1 MPPALLITAIIALLS
16 RRVPLN
22 THHVYNLP
30 NMFQIH
36 FSLSPFF
43 TMSPKNANGYAT
55 SNNNNNI
62 LSSPP
67 TSPSNRKNCR
77 RRLRRRGSF
86 AMLHRRNVLLIV
98 TVLYFTGLISCVGP
112 LFSLLQYSGLATG
125 AVYRSHEIF
134 QKFWNDIE
142 ADNSSTIELSSVWI
156 YKRKLKEQK
165 TCSIGTTAIT
175 KDSPGANL
183 YLIVDANG
191 GLNQQRSSI
200 CNAVVI
206 AALLNATLLIP
217 HLEFHNVWRDSS
229 KFGDIYDEDHFISTL
244 KDYITV
250 VKKLPAEL
258 MERYDS
264 NISNIQNLRVQAWA
278 PPRYYLE
285 EVYPVLFKWRVVRI
299 SPFANRLSMHLP
311 SHLQF
316 LRCFSNYEALRFSL
330 AISALAKK
338 LVKRMIERSSNSV
351 GKYISVHLRFEEDM
365 VAFSC
370 CIYDGGQAEKSEMD
384 VVREKGWGK
393 KFKQKY
399 RVIAP
404 GLNRK
409 NGKCPMTPVEVGMML
424 RGMGFAKDTPIY
436 LASGKIYQADRYLA
450 PLRKMFPLL
459 QTKETLA
466 TKDELAPFEGYS
478 SRLAAVDYLVCLFSE
493 VFVTTQGGNFPHF
506 LIGHRRYL
514 YNGHAKTIKP
524 DKIKLVTL
532 LQNTSTSW
540 IDFKHQMGSM
550 LAESDRKGIMVPRV
564 KKSTRKGSI
573 YSNPLPECR
582 CLWESERATNRSNS
596 YLMVDH

>member
-1 MPPALLITAIIALLS
+1 
-16 RRVPLN
+16 
-22 THHVYNLP
+22 
-30 NMFQIH
+30 
-36 FSLSPFF
+36 
-43 TMSPKNANGYAT
+43 
-55 SNNNNNI
+55 
-62 LSSPP
+62 
-67 TSPSNRKNCR
+67 
-77 RRLRRRGSF
+77 
-86 AMLHRRNVLLIV
+86 MLHRRHFLLLV
-98 TVLYFTGLISCVGP
+98 SVLYFTGLISCVGP
-112 LFSLLQYSGLATG
+112 LLSLLQYSGLATG
-125 AVYRSHEIF
+125 AVYRSNEIF
-134 QKFWNDIE
+134 QKLWSDIE
-142 ADNSSTIELSSVWI
+142 ADNSSSIELSSVWI
-156 YKRKLKEQK
+156 YKRKLKERRP
-165 TCSIGTTAIT
+165 CSFGTTAST
-175 KDSPGANL
+175 RDSPGDNL

-206 AALLNATLLIP
+206 AGLLNATLLIP
-217 HLEFHNVWRDSS
+217 RLEFHNVWRDSS
-229 KFGDIYDEDHFISTL
+229 EFGDIYDEDHFISTL
-244 KDYITV
+244 NDYIKV
-250 VKKLPAEL
+250 VKELPAEL

-285 EVYPVLFKWRVVRI
+285 EVYPVLFKQRVVRI

-338 LVKRMIERSSNSV
+338 LVKRMIERSSNSD

-370 CIYDGGQAEKSEMD
+370 CIYDGGQVEKSEMD

-436 LASGKIYQADRYLA
+436 LASGKIYRADRYLA
-450 PLRKMFPLL
+450 PLQKMFPLL
-459 QTKETLA
+459 QTKDTLA

-514 YNGHAKTIKP
+514 FNGHAKTIKP

-540 IDFKHQMGSM
+540 IDFKGQMGSM

-582 CLWESERATNRSNS
+582 CLWESKRATNRSNS
-596 YLMVDH
+596 YLMVDP

>member
-1 MPPALLITAIIALLS
+1 
-16 RRVPLN
+16 
-22 THHVYNLP
+22 
-30 NMFQIH
+30 
-36 FSLSPFF
+36 
-43 TMSPKNANGYAT
+43 MSSKSANGYT
-55 SNNNNNI
+55 INN
-62 LSSPP
+62 SSPP
-67 TSPSNRKNCR
+67 TSPRNRQNCR

-86 AMLHRRNVLLIV
+86 AMLHRRNFLLLV
-98 TVLYFTGLISCVGP
+98 SVLYLTGLISCVGP

-134 QKFWNDIE
+134 QKLWTDIE
-142 ADNSSTIELSSVWI
+142 ADNSSSIQLSSVWI

-165 TCSIGTTAIT
+165 PCSFGTTAST
-175 KDSPGANL
+175 KDSSGANL

-217 HLEFHNVWRDSS
+217 RLEFHNAWRDSS
-229 KFGDIYDEDHFISTL
+229 EFGDIYDEDHFMSTL
-244 KDYITV
+244 KDYIEV
-250 VKKLPAEL
+250 VKELPTEL

-285 EVYPVLFKWRVVRI
+285 EVYPVLFKQRVVRI

-316 LRCFSNYEALRFSL
+316 LRCFSNYEALKFSL
-330 AISALAKK
+330 AISELAKK
-338 LVKRMIERSSNSV
+338 LVKRMIERSSNYG

-370 CIYDGGQAEKSEMD
+370 CSYDGGQVEKSEMD

-514 YNGHAKTIKP
+514 FNGHAKTIKP

-540 IDFKHQMGSM
+540 IDFKDQMGSM
-550 LAESDRKGIMVPRV
+550 LAESDRKGIMVPRA

-582 CLWESERATNRSNS
+582 CLWESKRTTNRSNS

>member
-1 MPPALLITAIIALLS
+1 MHYSHSNYCATYITYILFFLFIE
-16 RRVPLN
+16 
-22 THHVYNLP
+22 Y
-30 NMFQIH
+30 I
-36 FSLSPFF
+36 FSLFYTF
-43 TMSPKNANGYAT
+43 MSSKSVNGGCT
-55 SNNNNNI
+55 INNT
-62 LSSPP
+62 SPP
-67 TSPSNRKNCR
+67 TSPRNRQNCR

-86 AMLHRRNVLLIV
+86 SMLHRRYFLLLV
-98 TVLYFTGLISCVGP
+98 SVLYFTGLISCVGP
-112 LFSLLQYSGLATG
+112 LFSLLQFSALANG

-134 QKFWNDIE
+134 QKLWTDIE
-142 ADNSSTIELSSVWI
+142 ADNSSSIELSSVWI
-156 YKRKLKEQK
+156 YKRKLKEQRP
-165 TCSIGTTAIT
+165 CSFGTTAST
-175 KDSPGANL
+175 KDSLGANL

-217 HLEFHNVWRDSS
+217 RLEFHNVWRDSS
-229 KFGDIYDEDHFISTL
+229 EFGDIYDEDHFMSTL
-244 KDYITV
+244 KDYVEV
-250 VKKLPAEL
+250 VKELPTEV

-285 EVYPVLFKWRVVRI
+285 EVYPVLFKQRVVRI

-316 LRCFSNYEALRFSL
+316 LRCFSNYEALKFSL
-330 AISALAKK
+330 AISELAKK
-338 LVKRMIERSSNSV
+338 LVKRMIERSSNSG
-351 GKYISVHLRFEEDM
+351 GKYISIHLRFEEDM

-370 CIYDGGQAEKSEMD
+370 CIYDGGQVEKSEMD

-424 RGMGFAKDTPIY
+424 RGMGFAKETPIY
-436 LASGKIYQADRYLA
+436 LASGKIYQADRYLE

-466 TKDELAPFEGYS
+466 TKDELAPFQGYS

-514 YNGHAKTIKP
+514 FNGHAKTIKP

-540 IDFKHQMGSM
+540 IDFKDQMGSM

-582 CLWESERATNRSNS
+582 CLWESKRTTNRSNS

>member
-1 MPPALLITAIIALLS
+1 
-16 RRVPLN
+16 
-22 THHVYNLP
+22 
-30 NMFQIH
+30 
-36 FSLSPFF
+36 
-43 TMSPKNANGYAT
+43 MSPKNANGYAT

-200 CNAVVI
+200 RGSTGLLVI
-206 AALLNATLLIP
+206 ADISCLAGDKT
-217 HLEFHNVWRDSS
+217 FSC

-351 GKYISVHLRFEEDM
+351 GKYISVHLRFEEVHSLFLVLLAQDFLRSTKSVDLQYNDETSILHVKDM

-466 TKDELAPFEGYS
+466 TKDELAPFEVY
-478 SRLAAVDYLVCLFSE
+478 VDE
-493 VFVTTQGGNFPHF
+493 KPF
-506 LIGHRRYL
+506 LQEIACCTSGH
-514 YNGHAKTIKP
+514 
-524 DKIKLVTL
+524 D
-532 LQNTSTSW
+532 
-540 IDFKHQMGSM
+540 
-550 LAESDRKGIMVPRV
+550 
-564 KKSTRKGSI
+564 
-573 YSNPLPECR
+573 
-582 CLWESERATNRSNS
+582 
-596 YLMVDH
+596 

>member
-1 MPPALLITAIIALLS
+1 MSSKSA
-16 RRVPLN
+16 N
-22 THHVYNLP
+22 VYT
-30 NMFQIH
+30 I
-36 FSLSPFF
+36 
-43 TMSPKNANGYAT
+43 
-55 SNNNNNI
+55 NN
-62 LSSPP
+62 SSPP
-67 TSPSNRKNCR
+67 TSPRNRQNCR

-86 AMLHRRNVLLIV
+86 AMLHRKNFLLLV
-98 TVLYFTGLISCVGP
+98 SVLYLTGLISCVGP
-112 LFSLLQYSGLATG
+112 LFSLLQYSGLSTG

-134 QKFWNDIE
+134 QKLWTDIE
-142 ADNSSTIELSSVWI
+142 ADNSSSIQLSSVWI
-156 YKRKLKEQK
+156 YKRNLKEQK
-165 TCSIGTTAIT
+165 PCSFGTIAST

-217 HLEFHNVWRDSS
+217 RLEFHNVWRDSS
-229 KFGDIYDEDHFISTL
+229 EFGDIYDEDHFMSTL
-244 KDYITV
+244 KDYIEM
-250 VKKLPAEL
+250 VKELPTEL

-264 NISNIQNLRVQAWA
+264 NISNIQNLRVPAWA

-285 EVYPVLFKWRVVRI
+285 EVYPVLFKQRVVRI

-311 SHLQF
+311 SNLQF
-316 LRCFSNYEALRFSL
+316 LRCFSNYEALKFSL
-330 AISALAKK
+330 AISELAKK
-338 LVKRMIERSSNSV
+338 LVKRMIERSSNSG

-370 CIYDGGQAEKSEMD
+370 CIYDGGQVEKSEMD

-514 YNGHAKTIKP
+514 FNGHAKTIKP

-540 IDFKHQMGSM
+540 IDFKDQMGSM

-582 CLWESERATNRSNS
+582 CLWESKRTTNRSNS

>member
-1 MPPALLITAIIALLS
+1 
-16 RRVPLN
+16 
-22 THHVYNLP
+22 
-30 NMFQIH
+30 
-36 FSLSPFF
+36 
-43 TMSPKNANGYAT
+43 MSSKSANCYT
-55 SNNNNNI
+55 INN
-62 LSSPP
+62 SSPP
-67 TSPSNRKNCR
+67 TSPRNRQNCR

-86 AMLHRRNVLLIV
+86 AMLHRRNFLLLV
-98 TVLYFTGLISCVGP
+98 SVLYLTGLISCVGP

-134 QKFWNDIE
+134 QKLWTDIE
-142 ADNSSTIELSSVWI
+142 ADNSSSIQLSSVWI

-165 TCSIGTTAIT
+165 PCSFGTIAST

-217 HLEFHNVWRDSS
+217 RLEFHNVWRDSS
-229 KFGDIYDEDHFISTL
+229 EFGDIYDEDHFMSTL
-244 KDYITV
+244 KDYIEV
-250 VKKLPAEL
+250 VKELPTEL

-285 EVYPVLFKWRVVRI
+285 EVYPVLFKQRVVRI

-316 LRCFSNYEALRFSL
+316 LRCFSNYEALKFSL
-330 AISALAKK
+330 AISELAKK
-338 LVKRMIERSSNSV
+338 LVKRMIERSSNSS

-370 CIYDGGQAEKSEMD
+370 CIYDGGQVEKSEMD

-424 RGMGFAKDTPIY
+424 RGMGFSKDTPIY

-514 YNGHAKTIKP
+514 FNGHAKTIKP

-540 IDFKHQMGSM
+540 IDFKDQMGSM

-582 CLWESERATNRSNS
+582 CLWESKRTTNRSNS

>member
-217 HLEFHNVWRDSS
+217 HLEFHNVWRDSRQ
-229 KFGDIYDEDHFISTL
+229 FGDIYDEDHFISTL

-532 LQNTSTSW
+532 LQNTST
-540 IDFKHQMGSM
+540 
-550 LAESDRKGIMVPRV
+550 R
-564 KKSTRKGSI
+564 
-573 YSNPLPECR
+573 
-582 CLWESERATNRSNS
+582 
-596 YLMVDH
+596 

>member
-1 MPPALLITAIIALLS
+1 
-16 RRVPLN
+16 
-22 THHVYNLP
+22 
-30 NMFQIH
+30 
-36 FSLSPFF
+36 
-43 TMSPKNANGYAT
+43 MSSKTANGY
-55 SNNNNNI
+55 SINNNI
-62 LSSPP
+62 QSSPP
-67 TSPSNRKNCR
+67 TSPRNRQHCR

-86 AMLHRRNVLLIV
+86 AMLHRRHFLLLV
-98 TVLYFTGLISCVGP
+98 SVVYLTGLISCVWP
-112 LFSLLQYSGLATG
+112 LFSLLQYSGLATD

-134 QKFWNDIE
+134 QKLWTDIE

-156 YKRKLKEQK
+156 YKRKLKEQRP
-165 TCSIGTTAIT
+165 CSIGTTAST
-175 KDSPGANL
+175 QDSPVANL

-200 CNAVVI
+200 CNAVII
-206 AALLNATLLIP
+206 AGLLNATLVIP
-217 HLEFHNVWRDSS
+217 RLEFHNVWRDSS
-229 KFGDIYDEDHFISTL
+229 EFGDIYDEGHFMSTL

-250 VKKLPAEL
+250 VKELPAEL

-278 PPRYYLE
+278 PPKYYLE
-285 EVYPVLFKWRVVRI
+285 EVYPVLFKQRVVRI

-330 AISALAKK
+330 SISALAKK
-338 LVKRMIERSSNSV
+338 LVKRMIERSSNSA

-370 CIYDGGQAEKSEMD
+370 CIYDGGQVEKSEMD
-384 VVREKGWGK
+384 LVREKGWGK

-424 RGMGFAKDTPIY
+424 RGMGFAKDTPIF

-450 PLRKMFPLL
+450 PA
-459 QTKETLA
+459 E
-466 TKDELAPFEGYS
+466 DVS
-478 SRLAAVDYLVCLFSE
+478 SPTNKGDFDICDHSR
-493 VFVTTQGGNFPHF
+493 GNFPHF

-514 YNGHAKTIKP
+514 FNGHAKSIKP

-532 LQNTSTSW
+532 LQNTSISW
-540 IDFKHQMGSM
+540 IDFKDQMGSM

-564 KKSTRKGSI
+564 KKSTRKGSV

-582 CLWESERATNRSNS
+582 CLWESKRATNRSNS
-596 YLMVDH
+596 YLMADC

>member
-1 MPPALLITAIIALLS
+1 
-16 RRVPLN
+16 
-22 THHVYNLP
+22 
-30 NMFQIH
+30 
-36 FSLSPFF
+36 
-43 TMSPKNANGYAT
+43 MSTKSANGYAI
-55 SNNNNNI
+55 NNI
-62 LSSPP
+62 QSSSPP
-67 TSPSNRKNCR
+67 NRQSCR

-86 AMLHRRNVLLIV
+86 AMLHRRQLLLFV
-98 TVLYFTGLISCVGP
+98 PLLYFTGLISCVRT
-112 LFSLLQYSGLATG
+112 LFSLLQSPG

-134 QKFWNDIE
+134 QKLWSDIE
-142 ADNSSTIELSSVWI
+142 ADNSSTIQLSSVWI
-156 YKRKLKEQK
+156 YKRRLKEQRP
-165 TCSIGTTAIT
+165 CSIGTTASN
-175 KDSPGANL
+175 SPGANL

-217 HLEFHNVWRDSS
+217 RLEFHNVWRDSRQVS
-229 KFGDIYDEDHFISTL
+229 KLVLTSVEFGDIYDEDHFISTL
-244 KDYITV
+244 KDYVTV
-250 VKKLPAEL
+250 VKELPAEL
-258 MERYDS
+258 MERYS
-264 NISNIQNLRVQAWA
+264 NISNIRNLRVQSWA

-285 EVYPVLFKWRVVRI
+285 EVYPVLLKRRVVRI

-316 LRCFSNYEALRFSL
+316 LRCLSNYEALRFSL
-330 AISALAKK
+330 VISALAKK
-338 LVKRMIERSSNSV
+338 LVKRMIERSSNSD
-351 GKYISVHLRFEEDM
+351 GKYISIHLRFEEDM

-370 CIYDGGQAEKSEMD
+370 CIYDGGRVEKSEMD

-399 RVIAP
+399 RVIQP
-404 GLNRK
+404 GVNRI

-424 RGMGFAKDTPIY
+424 TGMGFSKDTPIY

-450 PLRKMFPLL
+450 PLQKMFPLL

-466 TKDELAPFEGYS
+466 TKDELAPFKGYS

-514 YNGHAKTIKP
+514 FNGHAKTIKP
-524 DKIKLVTL
+524 DKIKLVNL
-532 LQNTSTSW
+532 LQNTSMSW
-540 IDFKHQMGSM
+540 IDFKDQMGSM
-550 LAESDRKGIMVPRV
+550 MAESDRKGIMVPRV

-582 CLWESERATNRSNS
+582 CLWESKRATNRSNS
-596 YLMVDH
+596 YLMVDC

>member
-351 GKYISVHLRFEEDM
+351 GKYISVHLRFEE
-365 VAFSC
+365 
-370 CIYDGGQAEKSEMD
+370 
-384 VVREKGWGK
+384 
-393 KFKQKY
+393 
-399 RVIAP
+399 
-404 GLNRK
+404 
-409 NGKCPMTPVEVGMML
+409 VGMML

>member
-1 MPPALLITAIIALLS
+1 
-16 RRVPLN
+16 
-22 THHVYNLP
+22 
-30 NMFQIH
+30 
-36 FSLSPFF
+36 
-43 TMSPKNANGYAT
+43 MSSKSANGYT
-55 SNNNNNI
+55 INN
-62 LSSPP
+62 SSPP
-67 TSPSNRKNCR
+67 TSPRNRKNCR

-86 AMLHRRNVLLIV
+86 AMLHRRNFLLLV
-98 TVLYFTGLISCVGP
+98 SVLYLTGLISCVGP

-134 QKFWNDIE
+134 QKLWTDIE
-142 ADNSSTIELSSVWI
+142 ADNSSSIQLSSVWI

-165 TCSIGTTAIT
+165 PCSFGTTAST
-175 KDSPGANL
+175 KDSSGANL

-217 HLEFHNVWRDSS
+217 RLEFHNVWRDSS
-229 KFGDIYDEDHFISTL
+229 EFGDIYDEDHFMSTL
-244 KDYITV
+244 KDYIEV
-250 VKKLPAEL
+250 VKELPTEL

-285 EVYPVLFKWRVVRI
+285 EVYPVLFKQRVVRI

-316 LRCFSNYEALRFSL
+316 LRCFSNYEALKFSL
-330 AISALAKK
+330 AISELAKK
-338 LVKRMIERSSNSV
+338 LVKRMIERSSNSG

-370 CIYDGGQAEKSEMD
+370 CIYDGGQVEKSEMD

-424 RGMGFAKDTPIY
+424 RGMGFSKDTPIY

-514 YNGHAKTIKP
+514 FNGHAKTIKP

-540 IDFKHQMGSM
+540 IDFKDQMGSM
-550 LAESDRKGIMVPRV
+550 LAESDRKGIMVPRA
-564 KKSTRKGSI
+564 KKSTRKAEVDQLSWDPFANTRLYVSMGSGRI
-573 YSNPLPECR
+573 DP
-582 CLWESERATNRSNS
+582 
-596 YLMVDH
+596 

>member
-1 MPPALLITAIIALLS
+1 M
-16 RRVPLN
+16 
-22 THHVYNLP
+22 
-30 NMFQIH
+30 
-36 FSLSPFF
+36 FSLLHTPRPLYLFHYVSTLSQTSTQFSNLSLTFF
-43 TMSPKNANGYAT
+43 SFFLRTIMSSKISTNGST
-55 SNNNNNI
+55 INNNNNNNI
-62 LSSPP
+62 QSSSSPR
-67 TSPSNRKNCR
+67 NRQSCR

-86 AMLHRRNVLLIV
+86 TMLYRRQLLLLV
-98 TVLYFTGLISCVGP
+98 PLLYFTGLIS
-112 LFSLLQYSGLATG
+112 FYLLQHYSGLAPG

-134 QKFWNDIE
+134 QKLWVDIE
-142 ADNSSTIELSSVWI
+142 ADNSSTVELSSVWI
-156 YKRKLKEQK
+156 YKRKLKEK
-165 TCSIGTTAIT
+165 RPCSIGTTASS

-206 AALLNATLLIP
+206 AGLLNATLLIP
-217 HLEFHNVWRDSS
+217 RLEFHNVWRDSS
-229 KFGDIYDEDHFISTL
+229 EFGDIYDEDHFISTL

-250 VKKLPAEL
+250 VKELPAEL
-258 MERYDS
+258 MERYS
-264 NISNIQNLRVQAWA
+264 NISNIWNLRVQAWA

-285 EVYPVLFKWRVVRI
+285 EVYPVLLKRRVVRI

-316 LRCFSNYEALRFSL
+316 LRCLSNYEALRFSL
-330 AISALAKK
+330 VISALAKK
-338 LVKRMIERSSNSV
+338 LVKRMIDRSSNSV

-370 CIYDGGQAEKSEMD
+370 CIYDGGRVEKSEMD

-399 RVIAP
+399 RVVAP
-404 GLNRK
+404 GLNRI

-514 YNGHAKTIKP
+514 FNGHAKSIKP
-524 DKIKLVTL
+524 DKIKLVNL
-532 LQNTSTSW
+532 LQNTSIRIKW
-540 IDFKHQMGSM
+540 AQCWPKVIG
-550 LAESDRKGIMVPRV
+550 
-564 KKSTRKGSI
+564 
-573 YSNPLPECR
+573 
-582 CLWESERATNRSNS
+582 RA
-596 YLMVDH
+596 

>member
-1 MPPALLITAIIALLS
+1 
-16 RRVPLN
+16 
-22 THHVYNLP
+22 
-30 NMFQIH
+30 
-36 FSLSPFF
+36 
-43 TMSPKNANGYAT
+43 
-55 SNNNNNI
+55 
-62 LSSPP
+62 
-67 TSPSNRKNCR
+67 
-77 RRLRRRGSF
+77 
-86 AMLHRRNVLLIV
+86 MLHRRYFLLLV
-98 TVLYFTGLISCVGP
+98 SVLYFTGLISCVGP
-112 LFSLLQYSGLATG
+112 LFSLLQFSGLANG

-134 QKFWNDIE
+134 QKLWNDIE
-142 ADNSSTIELSSVWI
+142 ADNSSSIELSSVWI
-156 YKRKLKEQK
+156 YKRKLKEQRP
-165 TCSIGTTAIT
+165 CSFGTTAST
-175 KDSPGANL
+175 KDSSRANL

-217 HLEFHNVWRDSS
+217 RLEFHNVWRDSS
-229 KFGDIYDEDHFISTL
+229 EFGDIYDEDHFMSTL
-244 KDYITV
+244 KDYVEV
-250 VKKLPAEL
+250 VKELPSEV
-258 MERYDS
+258 MEKYDS

-285 EVYPVLFKWRVVRI
+285 EVYPVLFKQRVVRI

-316 LRCFSNYEALRFSL
+316 LRCFSNYEALKFSP
-330 AISALAKK
+330 AISELAKK
-338 LVKRMIERSSNSV
+338 LVKRMIERSSNAG
-351 GKYISVHLRFEEDM
+351 GKYISIHLRFEEDM

-370 CIYDGGQAEKSEMD
+370 CIYDGGQVEKSEMD

-436 LASGKIYQADRYLA
+436 LASGKIYQADRYLE

-514 YNGHAKTIKP
+514 FNGHAKTIKP

-540 IDFKHQMGSM
+540 IDFKDQMGSM

-582 CLWESERATNRSNS
+582 CLWESKRTTNRSNS

>member
-1 MPPALLITAIIALLS
+1 
-16 RRVPLN
+16 
-22 THHVYNLP
+22 
-30 NMFQIH
+30 
-36 FSLSPFF
+36 
-43 TMSPKNANGYAT
+43 
-55 SNNNNNI
+55 
-62 LSSPP
+62 
-67 TSPSNRKNCR
+67 
-77 RRLRRRGSF
+77 
-86 AMLHRRNVLLIV
+86 MLHRRNLLLLV
-98 TVLYFTGLISCVGP
+98 PVLYFTGLISCVRP
-112 LFSLLQYSGLATG
+112 LFSLLQFSGLAPG

-134 QKFWNDIE
+134 QKLWTDIE
-142 ADNSSTIELSSVWI
+142 ADNSSTVELSSVWI
-156 YKRKLKEQK
+156 YKRKLKEQRP
-165 TCSIGTTAIT
+165 CSIGTTASS

-206 AALLNATLLIP
+206 AGLLNATLLIP
-217 HLEFHNVWRDSS
+217 RLEFHNVWRDSS
-229 KFGDIYDEDHFISTL
+229 GFGDIYDEGHFMSNL

-250 VKKLPAEL
+250 VKDLPAEL

-285 EVYPVLFKWRVVRI
+285 EVYPVLFKRRVVRI

-338 LVKRMIERSSNSV
+338 LVKRMIERSSNSA

-370 CIYDGGQAEKSEMD
+370 CIYDGGQVEKSEMD

-409 NGKCPMTPVEVGMML
+409 NGKCPMTPVE
-424 RGMGFAKDTPIY
+424 
-436 LASGKIYQADRYLA
+436 DRL
-450 PLRKMFPLL
+450 
-459 QTKETLA
+459 E
-466 TKDELAPFEGYS
+466 
-478 SRLAAVDYLVCLFSE
+478 
-493 VFVTTQGGNFPHF
+493 
-506 LIGHRRYL
+506 
-514 YNGHAKTIKP
+514 
-524 DKIKLVTL
+524 
-532 LQNTSTSW
+532 
-540 IDFKHQMGSM
+540 
-550 LAESDRKGIMVPRV
+550 
-564 KKSTRKGSI
+564 
-573 YSNPLPECR
+573 
-582 CLWESERATNRSNS
+582 
-596 YLMVDH
+596 

>member
-1 MPPALLITAIIALLS
+1 MTS
-16 RRVPLN
+16 K
-22 THHVYNLP
+22 
-30 NMFQIH
+30 
-36 FSLSPFF
+36 S
-43 TMSPKNANGYAT
+43 ANGYAI
-55 SNNNNNI
+55 NNNNNNNNNTQ
-62 LSSPP
+62 SSPP
-67 TSPSNRKNCR
+67 TSPKNRQSSR

-86 AMLHRRNVLLIV
+86 RRRHLLLV
-98 TVLYFTGLISCVGP
+98 VPLLYFSGLISCVRP
-112 LFSLLQYSGLATG
+112 LFSLLQPPAG
-125 AVYRSHEIF
+125 AVYRSHDIF
-134 QKFWNDIE
+134 QKLWTDIQ
-142 ADNSSTIELSSVWI
+142 ADNSSSIQLSSVWI
-156 YKRKLKEQK
+156 YKRKLKEQRH
-165 TCSIGTTAIT
+165 CSTGNSAST
-175 KDSPGANL
+175 KGSPGTNL

-217 HLEFHNVWRDSS
+217 RLEFHNVWRDSS
-229 KFGDIYDEDHFISTL
+229 GFADIYDEDHFISTI

-250 VKKLPAEL
+250 VKELPADL
-258 MERYDS
+258 MEKYDS
-264 NISNIQNLRVQAWA
+264 DISNIRNLRVQAWA
-278 PPRYYLE
+278 PPSYYLE
-285 EVYPVLFKWRVVRI
+285 EVYPVLLKRRVVHI

-330 AISALAKK
+330 AISTLAKK
-338 LVKRMIERSSNSV
+338 LVKRMIERSSNS
-351 GKYISVHLRFEEDM
+351 GGNYISIHLRFEEDM

-370 CIYDGGQAEKSEMD
+370 CIYDGGVVEKSEMD

-404 GLNRK
+404 GLNRI

-514 YNGHAKTIKP
+514 FNGHAKTIKP
-524 DKIKLVTL
+524 DKIKLVSL
-532 LQNTSTSW
+532 LQNTSISW
-540 IDFKHQMGSM
+540 IEFKGQMGSM

-582 CLWESERATNRSNS
+582 CLWESKRATNRSNS
-596 YLMVDH
+596 YLMVAR

>member
-1 MPPALLITAIIALLS
+1 
-16 RRVPLN
+16 
-22 THHVYNLP
+22 
-30 NMFQIH
+30 
-36 FSLSPFF
+36 
-43 TMSPKNANGYAT
+43 MSSKSANGHAI
-55 SNNNNNI
+55 NNI
-62 LSSPP
+62 QSSPP
-67 TSPSNRKNCR
+67 TSPRNRQNCR

-86 AMLHRRNVLLIV
+86 AMLHRRHFLLLV
-98 TVLYFTGLISCVGP
+98 SVLYFTGLISCVGP
-112 LFSLLQYSGLATG
+112 LFSLLQYSGFGAG

-134 QKFWNDIE
+134 QKLWTDIE
-142 ADNSSTIELSSVWI
+142 ADNSSSIELSSVWI
-156 YKRKLKEQK
+156 YKRKLKEQRP
-165 TCSIGTTAIT
+165 CSFGTTAST
-175 KDSPGANL
+175 KDSPGTNL

-200 CNAVVI
+200 CNSVVI
-206 AALLNATLLIP
+206 AGLLNATLLIP
-217 HLEFHNVWRDSS
+217 RLEFHNVWRDSS
-229 KFGDIYDEDHFISTL
+229 EFGDIYDEDHFMSTL
-244 KDYITV
+244 KDYIKV
-250 VKKLPAEL
+250 VKELPVEL

-285 EVYPVLFKWRVVRI
+285 EVYPVLFKQRVVRI

-316 LRCFSNYEALRFSL
+316 LRCFSNYEALKFSL

-338 LVKRMIERSSNSV
+338 LVKRMIERSSNSG

-370 CIYDGGQAEKSEMD
+370 CIYDGGQVEKSEMD
-384 VVREKGWGK
+384 VVREMGWGK

-459 QTKETLA
+459 QTKDTLA

-514 YNGHAKTIKP
+514 FNGHAKTIKP

-540 IDFKHQMGSM
+540 MDFKDQMGSM

-582 CLWESERATNRSNS
+582 CLWESKRATNRSNS
-596 YLMVDH
+596 YLMVDR

>member
-1 MPPALLITAIIALLS
+1 
-16 RRVPLN
+16 
-22 THHVYNLP
+22 
-30 NMFQIH
+30 
-36 FSLSPFF
+36 
-43 TMSPKNANGYAT
+43 MSSKSANCYT
-55 SNNNNNI
+55 INN
-62 LSSPP
+62 SSPP
-67 TSPSNRKNCR
+67 TSPRNRQNCR

-86 AMLHRRNVLLIV
+86 AMLHRRNFLLLV
-98 TVLYFTGLISCVGP
+98 SVLYLTGLISCVGP

-134 QKFWNDIE
+134 QKLWTDIE
-142 ADNSSTIELSSVWI
+142 ADNSSSIQLSSVWI

-165 TCSIGTTAIT
+165 PCSFGTIAST

-191 GLNQQRSSI
+191 GLNQQRSSLLVLGS
-200 CNAVVI
+200 NLI
-206 AALLNATLLIP
+206 AFTTDLQCSSHCCAIECHITYSSSGVSQC
-217 HLEFHNVWRDSS
+217 LEGFEASFHISTYYE
-229 KFGDIYDEDHFISTL
+229 FGDIYDEDHFMSTL
-244 KDYITV
+244 KDYIEV
-250 VKKLPAEL
+250 VKELPTEL

-285 EVYPVLFKWRVVRI
+285 EVYPVLFKQRVVRI

-316 LRCFSNYEALRFSL
+316 LRCFSNYEALKFSL
-330 AISALAKK
+330 AISELAKK
-338 LVKRMIERSSNSV
+338 LVKRMIERSSNSS

-370 CIYDGGQAEKSEMD
+370 CIYDGGQVEKSEMD

-424 RGMGFAKDTPIY
+424 RGMGFSKDTPIY

-514 YNGHAKTIKP
+514 FNGHAKTIKP

-540 IDFKHQMGSM
+540 IDFKDQMGSM

-582 CLWESERATNRSNS
+582 CLWESKRTTNRSNS

>member
-1 MPPALLITAIIALLS
+1 
-16 RRVPLN
+16 
-22 THHVYNLP
+22 
-30 NMFQIH
+30 
-36 FSLSPFF
+36 
-43 TMSPKNANGYAT
+43 MSSKSANGYT
-55 SNNNNNI
+55 INNNNI
-62 LSSPP
+62 QSSPP
-67 TSPSNRKNCR
+67 TSPRNRQNCR

-86 AMLHRRNVLLIV
+86 AMLHRRNFLLLV
-98 TVLYFTGLISCVGP
+98 SVLYFTGLISCIGP
-112 LFSLLQYSGLATG
+112 LFSLLQFSGLATG

-134 QKFWNDIE
+134 QKLWTDIE
-142 ADNSSTIELSSVWI
+142 ADNSSSIQLSSVWI
-156 YKRKLKEQK
+156 YKRKLKEQRP
-165 TCSIGTTAIT
+165 CSFGTTAST

-217 HLEFHNVWRDSS
+217 RLEFHNVWRDSS
-229 KFGDIYDEDHFISTL
+229 EFGEIYDEDHFMSTL
-244 KDYITV
+244 KDYIEV
-250 VKKLPAEL
+250 VKELPTEL
-258 MERYDS
+258 MERYNS

-285 EVYPVLFKWRVVRI
+285 EVYPVLFKQRVVRI

-316 LRCFSNYEALRFSL
+316 LRCFANYEALKFSL
-330 AISALAKK
+330 AISELAKK
-338 LVKRMIERSSNSV
+338 LVKRMTERSSNSG

-370 CIYDGGQAEKSEMD
+370 CIYDGGQVEKSEMD

-514 YNGHAKTIKP
+514 FNGHAKTIKP

-540 IDFKHQMGSM
+540 IDFKDQMGAM

-564 KKSTRKGSI
+564 KKFTRKGSI

-582 CLWESERATNRSNS
+582 CLWESKRSTNRSNS

>member
-351 GKYISVHLRFEEDM
+351 GKYISVHLRFEEVHSLFLVLLAQDFLRSTKSVDLQYNDETSILHVKDM

-532 LQNTSTSW
+532 LQNTSTRHL
-540 IDFKHQMGSM
+540 F
-550 LAESDRKGIMVPRV
+550 A
-564 KKSTRKGSI
+564 
-573 YSNPLPECR
+573 
-582 CLWESERATNRSNS
+582 
-596 YLMVDH
+596 